1 MRNIKDIKL
10 DIPYYPMKIIST
22 LKASG
27 YDAYIVGGCVRDE
40 LLNKSPSDFDITTNA
55 KPYEVKKLFK
65 RTIDTGIKHG
75 TISILFYENNE
86 PKTFEVTT
94 YRLDGNYKDNR
105 HPENVVFV
113 DELKEDL
120 LRRDFTINA
129 MAYNHENGLVDEF
142 GGLVDLEKKIIRAV
156 GNPIERF
163 SEDALRLLRAIRFS
177 AKLGFEIDSETKD
190 AIPKLASNLQ
200 SVSKERVQV
209 ELTKTI
215 TSDNPEYVEMVFN
228 LGLSKYI
235 CNSFDLI
242 VPGMFVSGNKKN
254 YLAYSSL
261 LYNTNIEI
269 AKTILQELKLDNHTI
284 NNTITILTAKSFFY
298 EIKNSYD
305 KKSFDKADILI
316 KRLINYLKYELVF
329 DYLELLKVNENCKSV
344 IEYIERK
351 TYEFKASKTP
361 IYLQELNIG
370 GNDLIEIGF
379 VRDEVGLALKELLD
393 IVHMDEKLNKK
404 NILQHYAKIAYNS
417 YKGGENGL

>member
-55 KPYEVKKLFK
+55 KPCEVKKLFK

-75 TISILFYENNE
+75 TISVLFYENNE

-242 VPGMFVSGNKKN
+242 VPGRFVIGNKKN

-284 NNTITILTAKSFFY
+284 NNTIAILTAKSFFY

-361 IYLQELNIG
+361 IYLQELNISG
-370 GNDLIEIGF
+370 SDLIEIGF